1 MYNGRLVE
9 SQKVNIA
16 TLIDGSRLGLFQ
28 WATFVLCG
36 LCLIMDG
43 FDVQAMGYVAPAVI
57 KEFHIPGAQMG
68 VVFSAA
74 LLGVLLGSFL
84 FSMLSDRI
92 GRRPVLIAAAFYFAV
107 LTLWTATA
115 RSAQELLI
123 IRFVAGFGLGGIMPN
138 AMALAGEYSPARMRV
153 TVMMLVS
160 NFFTVGA
167 AIGGFIAAGLIPRY
181 GWRSVFVFGGIV
193 PLVLSVFM
201 FFLLPES
208 LQFMVLRG
216 KNKEKIF
223 KWLRR
228 INAPLPAG
236 DFELVAKEE
245 NRKGVPVVNLFREG
259 RGMGTVML
267 WIINFMNLLN
277 LYFLGSWLPTVVK
290 DAGYTTAIAV
300 LVGTAVQVG
309 GSVGTIPNG
318 WMIDKFG
325 FRKVL
330 TIVFG
335 VATIS
340 IAMIGQPSLPLSML
354 FFSAFVAG
362 WCVPGGQ
369 PGVNSLAAVYYPTYL
384 RSTGIGASLGFGR
397 IGAIV
402 GPVAA
407 GALLSKGWAHR
418 ELFLAAA
425 VPALISAIATYALRW
440 VMPEQKSVPAP
451 VEVYVH

>member
-1 MYNGRLVE
+1 ME

-16 TLIDGSRLGLFQ
+16 TLVDNSRLGLFQ
-28 WATFVLCG
+28 WTTFILCG

-57 KEFHIPGAQMG
+57 KEFKIPATEMG
-68 VVFSAA
+68 FVFSAA
-74 LLGVLLGSFL
+74 LTGVLLGSFL

-92 GRRPVLIAAAFYFAV
+92 GRRPVLIAAALYFAV
-107 LTLWTATA
+107 LTLWTARAT
-115 RSAQELLI
+115 SANELLA
-123 IRFVAGFGLGGIMPN
+123 IRFIAGFGLGGIMPN
-138 AMALAGEYSPARMRV
+138 AMALAGEYSPARIRV

-181 GWRSVFVFGGIV
+181 GWRSVFIFGGIV
-193 PLVLSVFM
+193 PLVVSVLM
-201 FFLLPES
+201 IFLLPES
-208 LQFMVLRG
+208 LQFLVLRG
-216 KNKEKIF
+216 KSKDKVL

-228 INAPLPAG
+228 INAPVPAG
-236 DFELVAKEE
+236 NVEFVTHEE

-318 WMIDKFG
+318 WLIDRYG

-354 FFSAFVAG
+354 FLASFIAG

-407 GALLSKGWAHR
+407 GALLHNGWAHR

-425 VPALISAIATYALRW
+425 VPALISAVATYSLRW
-440 VMPEQKSVPAP
+440 VMAEPAKTAVPA
-451 VEVYVH
+451 EAFVH

>member
-1 MYNGRLVE
+1 ME
-9 SQKVNIA
+9 SPQTVNIA
-16 TLIDGSRLGLFQ
+16 TLVDHSRLGAFQ
-28 WATFVLCG
+28 WTIFVLCG

-57 KEFHIPGAQMG
+57 REFKIPGPQMG
-68 VVFSAA
+68 LVFSAA

-92 GRRPVLIAAAFYFAV
+92 GRRPVLIAAAFYFAI

-115 RSAQELLI
+115 SSANHLLA
-123 IRFVAGFGLGGIMPN
+123 IRFIAGFGLGGIMPN
-138 AMALAGEYSPARMRV
+138 AMALAGEYSPARIRV
-153 TVMMLVS
+153 PVLMLVA

-167 AIGGFIAAGLIPRY
+167 AIGGFIAAGLIPRF
-181 GWRSVFVFGGIV
+181 GWRSVFIFGGIV
-193 PLVLSVFM
+193 PLVIALLM
-201 FFLLPES
+201 IFLLPES

-216 KNKEKIF
+216 KSNDKVVH
-223 KWLRR
+223 WLKR
-228 INAPLPAG
+228 IHAPVPAG
-236 DFELVAKEE
+236 EVVFVVNEE
-245 NRKGVPVVNLFREG
+245 NRKGVPVINLFREG
-259 RGMGTVML
+259 RGLGTTML

-277 LYFLGSWLPTVVK
+277 LYFLGSWLPTVVR

-309 GSVGTIPNG
+309 GSIGTIPNG
-318 WMIDKFG
+318 WMINRFG

-354 FFSAFVAG
+354 FFAAFVAG

-369 PGVNSLAAVYYPTYL
+369 PGVNSLAAMYYPTYL

-402 GPVAA
+402 GPLAA
-407 GALLSKGWAHR
+407 GALLGNGWAHR
-418 ELFLAAA
+418 ELFYAAA
-425 VPALISAIATYALRW
+425 IPALISAVATYSLRW
-440 VMPEQKSVPAP
+440 VMPERAVTAAP
-451 VEVYVH
+451 TEVMAH

>member
-1 MYNGRLVE
+1 ME

-16 TLIDGSRLGLFQ
+16 TLVDNSRLGLFQ
-28 WATFVLCG
+28 WTTFVLCG

-43 FDVQAMGYVAPAVI
+43 FDVQAMGYVAPVVI
-57 KEFHIPGAQMG
+57 REFKIPGPEMG
-68 VVFSAA
+68 LVFSAA
-74 LLGVLLGSFL
+74 LVGVLFGSFL
-84 FSMLSDRI
+84 FSMLADRI
-92 GRRPVLIAAAFYFAV
+92 GRRPVLIFTALYFAV
-107 LTLWTATA
+107 LTLWTARAT
-115 RSAQELLI
+115 SATELLV
-123 IRFVAGFGLGGIMPN
+123 IRFIAGFGLGGIMPN
-138 AMALAGEYSPARMRV
+138 AMALAGEYSPARVRV

-160 NFFTVGA
+160 NFFTIGA
-167 AIGGFIAAGLIPRY
+167 AIGGFIAAGLIPRF
-181 GWRSVFVFGGIV
+181 GWRSVFVFGGLV
-193 PLVLSVFM
+193 PLVVALLM
-201 FFLLPES
+201 IFLLPES
-208 LQFMVLRG
+208 LQFLVLRG
-216 KNKEKIF
+216 KSKDKVL

-228 INAPLPAG
+228 INAPVPAG
-236 DFELVAKEE
+236 DVQFVVKEE

-267 WIINFMNLLN
+267 WIINFMNLMN
-277 LYFLGSWLPTVVK
+277 LYFLGSWLPTVVR
-290 DAGYTTAIAV
+290 DAGYTAAIGV
-300 LVGTAVQVG
+300 LAGTAVQVG
-309 GSVGTIPNG
+309 GSIGTIPNG
-318 WMIDKFG
+318 WLIDRFG

-340 IAMIGQPSLPLSML
+340 IAMIGQPSLPLSMM
-354 FFSAFVAG
+354 FFAAFVAG

-407 GALLSKGWAHR
+407 GALIGQHWAPR

-425 VPALISAIATYALRW
+425 VPALISAVATYSLRW
-440 VMPEQKSVPAP
+440 VMSEPEKASVPA
-451 VEVYVH
+451 EAFVH

>member
-1 MYNGRLVE
+1 ME
-9 SQKVNIA
+9 SRQTVNIA
-16 TLIDGSRLGLFQ
+16 TLVDQSRLGAFQ
-28 WATFVLCG
+28 WTIFVLCG

-57 KEFHIPGAQMG
+57 REFKIPGPQMG
-68 VVFSAA
+68 LLFSAA

-92 GRRPVLIAAAFYFAV
+92 GRRPVLIAAALYFAV
-107 LTLWTATA
+107 LTLFTATA
-115 RSAQELLI
+115 KSANQLLL

-138 AMALAGEYSPARMRV
+138 AMALAGEYSPARIRV
-153 TVMMLVS
+153 TVMMLVA

-167 AIGGFIAAGLIPRY
+167 AIGGFIAAGLIPRF

-193 PLVLSVFM
+193 PLVIALLM
-201 FFLLPES
+201 IFLLPES

-216 KNKEKIF
+216 KSNHKVVH
-223 KWLRR
+223 WLKR
-228 INAPLPAG
+228 IHAPVPAG
-236 DFELVAKEE
+236 EVVFVVNEE
-245 NRKGVPVVNLFREG
+245 HRKGVPVINLFREG
-259 RGMGTVML
+259 RGLGTVML

-277 LYFLGSWLPTVVK
+277 LYFLGSWLPTVVR

-309 GSVGTIPNG
+309 GSIGTLPNG
-318 WMIDKFG
+318 WMINRFG

-354 FFSAFVAG
+354 FFAAFVAG

-369 PGVNSLAAVYYPTYL
+369 PGVNSLAAMYYPTYL

-402 GPVAA
+402 GPLAA
-407 GALLSKGWAHR
+407 GALLGNGWAHR
-418 ELFLAAA
+418 ELFYAAA
-425 VPALISAIATYALRW
+425 IPALISAVATYSLRW
-440 VMPEQKSVPAP
+440 VMPERAMTPVPT
-451 VEVYVH
+451 EVLAN

>member
-1 MYNGRLVE
+1 
-9 SQKVNIA
+9 
-16 TLIDGSRLGLFQ
+16 
-28 WATFVLCG
+28 
-36 LCLIMDG
+36 
-43 FDVQAMGYVAPAVI
+43 
-57 KEFHIPGAQMG
+57 
-68 VVFSAA
+68 
-74 LLGVLLGSFL
+74 
-84 FSMLSDRI
+84 MLSDRI
-92 GRRPVLIAAAFYFAV
+92 GRRPVLIAAALYFAV
-107 LTLWTATA
+107 LTLWTARAT
-115 RSAQELLI
+115 SANELLA
-123 IRFVAGFGLGGIMPN
+123 IRFIAGFGLGGIMPN
-138 AMALAGEYSPARMRV
+138 AMALAGEYSPARIRV

-181 GWRSVFVFGGIV
+181 GWRSVFIFGGIV
-193 PLVLSVFM
+193 PLVVSVLM
-201 FFLLPES
+201 IFLLPES
-208 LQFMVLRG
+208 LQFLVLRG
-216 KNKEKIF
+216 KSKDKVL

-228 INAPLPAG
+228 INAPVPAG
-236 DFELVAKEE
+236 NVEFVTQEE

-318 WMIDKFG
+318 WLIDRYG

-340 IAMIGQPSLPLSML
+340 IALIGQPSLPLSML
-354 FFSAFVAG
+354 FLASFVAG

-407 GALLSKGWAHR
+407 GALLHNGWAHR

-425 VPALISAIATYALRW
+425 VPALMSAVATYSLRW
-440 VMPEQKSVPAP
+440 VMAEPAKTAVPA
-451 VEVYVH
+451 EAFVH

>member
-1 MYNGRLVE
+1 ME

-16 TLIDGSRLGLFQ
+16 TLVDNSRLGLFQ
-28 WATFVLCG
+28 WTTFILCG

-57 KEFHIPGAQMG
+57 KEFKIPGAEMG
-68 VVFSAA
+68 LVFSAA
-74 LLGVLLGSFL
+74 LTGVLLGSFL

-92 GRRPVLIAAAFYFAV
+92 GRRPVLIAAALYFAV

-115 RSAQELLI
+115 SSAKELLA
-123 IRFVAGFGLGGIMPN
+123 IRFIAGFGLGGIMPN
-138 AMALAGEYSPARMRV
+138 AMALAGEYSPARIRV

-181 GWRSVFVFGGIV
+181 GWRSVFIFGGIV
-193 PLVLSVFM
+193 PLVVSLLM
-201 FFLLPES
+201 IFLLPES
-208 LQFMVLRG
+208 LQFLVLRG
-216 KNKEKIF
+216 KSKEKVL
-223 KWLRR
+223 KWLKR
-228 INAPLPAG
+228 INAPVPAG
-236 DFELVAKEE
+236 NVEFVTTEE

-259 RGMGTVML
+259 RGLGTVML

-277 LYFLGSWLPTVVK
+277 LYFLGSWLPKVVQ
-290 DAGYTTAIAV
+290 DAGYPIAIAV

-318 WMIDKFG
+318 WLIDRYG

-340 IAMIGQPSLPLSML
+340 IALIGQPSLPLSML
-354 FFSAFVAG
+354 FLSSFIAG

-407 GALLSKGWAHR
+407 GALLGNGWAHR

-425 VPALISAIATYALRW
+425 VPALISAVATYSLRW
-440 VMPEQKSVPAP
+440 VMAEPVKTALPA
-451 VEVYVH
+451 EAFVH

>member
-1 MYNGRLVE
+1 ME

-16 TLIDGSRLGLFQ
+16 TLVDNSRLGLFQ
-28 WATFVLCG
+28 WTTFILCG

-57 KEFHIPGAQMG
+57 KEFKIPGTEMG
-68 VVFSAA
+68 LVFSAA
-74 LLGVLLGSFL
+74 LMGVLLGSFL

-92 GRRPVLIAAAFYFAV
+92 GRRPVLIVAALYFAV

-115 RSAQELLI
+115 SSAKELLI
-123 IRFVAGFGLGGIMPN
+123 IRFIAGFGLGGIMPN
-138 AMALAGEYSPARMRV
+138 AMALAGEYSPARIRV

-181 GWRSVFVFGGIV
+181 GWRSVFIFGGIV
-193 PLVLSVFM
+193 PLVVAVLM
-201 FFLLPES
+201 IFLLPES
-208 LQFMVLRG
+208 LQFLVLRG
-216 KNKEKIF
+216 KSKDKVL
-223 KWLRR
+223 KWLKR
-228 INAPLPAG
+228 INAPVPAG
-236 DFELVAKEE
+236 NVEFVTQEE

-259 RGMGTVML
+259 RGLGTVML

-277 LYFLGSWLPTVVK
+277 LYFLGSWLPKVVQ
-290 DAGYTTAIAV
+290 DAGYSIAIAV

-309 GSVGTIPNG
+309 GSLGTIPNG
-318 WMIDKFG
+318 WLIDRYG

-340 IAMIGQPSLPLSML
+340 IALIGQPSLPLSML
-354 FFSAFVAG
+354 FFASFVAG

-369 PGVNSLAAVYYPTYL
+369 PGVNSLAAMYYPTYL

-407 GALLSKGWAHR
+407 GALLNNGWAHR

-425 VPALISAIATYALRW
+425 VPALVSAVATYSLRW
-440 VMPEQKSVPAP
+440 VMPEPVKTEKPA
-451 VEVYVH
+451 EVFVH

>member
-1 MYNGRLVE
+1 ME

-16 TLIDGSRLGLFQ
+16 TLVDNSRLGLFQ
-28 WATFVLCG
+28 WTTFILCG

-57 KEFHIPGAQMG
+57 KEFKIPGAQMG
-68 VVFSAA
+68 LVFSAA
-74 LLGVLLGSFL
+74 LTGVLLGSFL

-92 GRRPVLIAAAFYFAV
+92 GRRPVLIAAALYFAV

-115 RSAQELLI
+115 RSANELLV

-138 AMALAGEYSPARMRV
+138 AMALAGEYSPARIRV

-167 AIGGFIAAGLIPRY
+167 AIGGFIAAGLIPRF
-181 GWRSVFVFGGIV
+181 GWRSVFIFGGIV
-193 PLVLSVFM
+193 PLVISVLM
-201 FFLLPES
+201 IFLLPES

-216 KNKEKIF
+216 KSKDKVL
-223 KWLRR
+223 KWLKR
-228 INAPLPAG
+228 INAPVPAG
-236 DFELVAKEE
+236 NVEFVTQEE

-259 RGMGTVML
+259 RGLGTVML

-290 DAGYTTAIAV
+290 DAGYPTAIAV

-309 GSVGTIPNG
+309 GSLGTIPNG
-318 WMIDKFG
+318 WLIDRYG

-354 FFSAFVAG
+354 FFASFVAG

-369 PGVNSLAAVYYPTYL
+369 PGVNSLAAMYYPTYL

-407 GALLSKGWAHR
+407 GALLGKGWAHR

-425 VPALISAIATYALRW
+425 IPALISAVATYSLRW
-440 VMPEQKSVPAP
+440 VMPEPAKTPVPA
-451 VEVYVH
+451 EVFVH

>member
-1 MYNGRLVE
+1 ME

-16 TLIDGSRLGLFQ
+16 TLVDNSRLGLFQ
-28 WATFVLCG
+28 WTTFILCG

-57 KEFHIPGAQMG
+57 KEFKIPGAQMG
-68 VVFSAA
+68 LVFSAA
-74 LLGVLLGSFL
+74 LTGVLLGSFL

-92 GRRPVLIAAAFYFAV
+92 GRRPVLIMAALYFAV
-107 LTLWTATA
+107 LTLWTARA
-115 RSAQELLI
+115 GSAKELLA

-138 AMALAGEYSPARMRV
+138 AMALAGEYSPARIRV

-167 AIGGFIAAGLIPRY
+167 AIGGFIAAGLIPRF
-181 GWRSVFVFGGIV
+181 GWRSVFIFGGIV
-193 PLVLSVFM
+193 PLIVSVLM
-201 FFLLPES
+201 IFLLPES
-208 LQFMVLRG
+208 LQFLVLRG
-216 KNKEKIF
+216 KSKDKVL

-228 INAPLPAG
+228 INAPVPAG
-236 DFELVAKEE
+236 NVEFITQEE
-245 NRKGVPVVNLFREG
+245 NRTGVPVVNLFREG
-259 RGMGTVML
+259 RGLGTVML

-309 GSVGTIPNG
+309 GSLGTIPNG
-318 WMIDKFG
+318 WLIDRYG

-335 VATIS
+335 VATLS

-354 FFSAFVAG
+354 FFASFMAG

-369 PGVNSLAAVYYPTYL
+369 PGVNSLAALYYPTYL

-407 GALLSKGWAHR
+407 GALLGKGWAHR

-425 VPALISAIATYALRW
+425 VPALISAVATYSLRW
-440 VMPEQKSVPAP
+440 VMAEPAKTAVPA
-451 VEVYVH
+451 EVFVH

>member
-1 MYNGRLVE
+1 VE
-9 SQKVNIA
+9 SPNKINIA
-16 TLIDGSRLGLFQ
+16 TLVDHSRLGLFQ
-28 WATFVLCG
+28 WTTFVLCG

-57 KEFHIPGAQMG
+57 REFKIPGAQMG
-68 VVFSAA
+68 LVFSAA

-84 FSMLSDRI
+84 FSMLSDRV
-92 GRRPVLIAAAFYFAV
+92 GRRPVLIIAALYFAV
-107 LTLWTATA
+107 LTLWTARA
-115 RSAQELLI
+115 SSAGELLA
-123 IRFVAGFGLGGIMPN
+123 IRFIAGFGLGGIMPN
-138 AMALAGEYSPARMRV
+138 AMALAGEYSPSRHRV

-167 AIGGFIAAGLIPRY
+167 AIGGFIAAGLIPRF
-181 GWRSVFVFGGIV
+181 GWRSVFIFGGIV
-193 PLVLSVFM
+193 PLIISVLM
-201 FFLLPES
+201 IFLLPES

-216 KNKEKIF
+216 KSKAKIL
-223 KWLRR
+223 KWLKR
-228 INAPLPAG
+228 INAPLPPG
-236 DFELVAKEE
+236 EFELVAKEE
-245 NRKGVPVVNLFREG
+245 NRAGVPVVNLFREG
-259 RGMGTVML
+259 RGLGTVML

-277 LYFLGSWLPTVVK
+277 LYFLGSWLPTVVR

-300 LVGTAVQVG
+300 LVGTAMQVG
-309 GSVGTIPNG
+309 GSLGTIPNG
-318 WMIDKFG
+318 WMIDRFG
-325 FRKVL
+325 FRNVL

-354 FFSAFVAG
+354 FFAAFVAG

-369 PGVNSLAAVYYPTYL
+369 PGVNSLAAMYYPTYL

-402 GPVAA
+402 GPLAA
-407 GALLSKGWAHR
+407 GALLGKGWAHR

-425 VPALISAIATYALRW
+425 VPALLSAVATYALRW
-440 VMPEQKSVPAP
+440 VMPEPKKAAAP
-451 VEVYVH
+451 VEVLVH

>member
-1 MYNGRLVE
+1 ME
-9 SQKVNIA
+9 SPQTINIA
-16 TLIDGSRLGLFQ
+16 TLVDQSRLGAFQ
-28 WATFVLCG
+28 WTIFVLCG

-57 KEFHIPGAQMG
+57 REFKIPGPQMG
-68 VVFSAA
+68 LVFSAA

-92 GRRPVLIAAAFYFAV
+92 GRRPVLIAAALYFAV

-115 RSAQELLI
+115 NSANQLLA
-123 IRFVAGFGLGGIMPN
+123 IRFIAGFGLGGIMPN
-138 AMALAGEYSPARMRV
+138 AMALAGEYSPARIRV
-153 TVMMLVS
+153 TVMMLVA

-167 AIGGFIAAGLIPRY
+167 AIGGFIAAGLIPRF
-181 GWRSVFVFGGIV
+181 GWRSVFIFGGIV
-193 PLVLSVFM
+193 PLIIAVLM
-201 FFLLPES
+201 IFLLPES

-216 KNKEKIF
+216 KSNDKVLR
-223 KWLRR
+223 WLKR
-228 INAPLPAG
+228 INAPVPVG
-236 DFELVAKEE
+236 DVVFVVNEE
-245 NRKGVPVVNLFREG
+245 NRKGVPVINLFREG
-259 RGMGTVML
+259 RSLGTAML

-277 LYFLGSWLPTVVK
+277 LYFLGSWLPTVVR

-318 WMIDKFG
+318 WMIDRFG
-325 FRKVL
+325 FRNVL

-354 FFSAFVAG
+354 YFAAFVAG

-369 PGVNSLAAVYYPTYL
+369 SAVNSLAAMYYPTYL

-397 IGAIV
+397 IGAIM
-402 GPVAA
+402 GPLAA
-407 GALLSKGWAHR
+407 GALLGNGWAHR
-418 ELFLAAA
+418 ELFYAAA
-425 VPALISAIATYALRW
+425 IPALISAVATYSLRW
-440 VMPEQKSVPAP
+440 VMPERAMTAAPA
-451 VEVYVH
+451 EVMAN

>member
-1 MYNGRLVE
+1 ME

-16 TLIDGSRLGLFQ
+16 TLVDNSRLGLFQ
-28 WATFVLCG
+28 WTTFVLCG

-57 KEFHIPGAQMG
+57 KEFKIPGAEMG
-68 VVFSAA
+68 LVFSAA
-74 LLGVLLGSFL
+74 LMGVLLGSFL

-92 GRRPVLIAAAFYFAV
+92 GRRPVLIVAALYFAV

-115 RSAQELLI
+115 SSAKELLV
-123 IRFVAGFGLGGIMPN
+123 IRFIAGFGLGGIMPN
-138 AMALAGEYSPARMRV
+138 AMALAGEYSPARIRV

-181 GWRSVFVFGGIV
+181 GWRSVFIFGGIV
-193 PLVLSVFM
+193 PLVISVLM
-201 FFLLPES
+201 IFLLPES

-216 KNKEKIF
+216 KSKDKVL

-228 INAPLPAG
+228 INAPLPSG
-236 DFELVAKEE
+236 NVEFVTQEE

-259 RGMGTVML
+259 RGLGTVML

-309 GSVGTIPNG
+309 GSLGTIPNG
-318 WMIDKFG
+318 WLIDRYG

-335 VATIS
+335 VATLS

-354 FFSAFVAG
+354 FFASFMAG

-369 PGVNSLAAVYYPTYL
+369 PGVNSLAALYYPTYL
-384 RSTGIGASLGFGR
+384 RSTWIGASLGFGR

-407 GALLSKGWAHR
+407 GALLGNGWAHR

-425 VPALISAIATYALRW
+425 VPALISAVATYSLRW
-440 VMPEQKSVPAP
+440 VMPEPAKTPAP
-451 VEVYVH
+451 AEVFVH

>member
-1 MYNGRLVE
+1 ME

-16 TLIDGSRLGLFQ
+16 TLVDNSRLGLFQ
-28 WATFVLCG
+28 WTTFILCG

-57 KEFHIPGAQMG
+57 KEFKIPGTEMG
-68 VVFSAA
+68 LVFSAA
-74 LLGVLLGSFL
+74 LMGVLLGSFL

-92 GRRPVLIAAAFYFAV
+92 GRRPVLIVAALYFAV

-115 RSAQELLI
+115 SSAKELLI
-123 IRFVAGFGLGGIMPN
+123 IRFIAGFGLGGIMPN
-138 AMALAGEYSPARMRV
+138 AMALAGEYSPARIRV

-181 GWRSVFVFGGIV
+181 GWRSVFIFGGIV
-193 PLVLSVFM
+193 PLVVAVLM
-201 FFLLPES
+201 IFLLPES
-208 LQFMVLRG
+208 LQFLVLRG
-216 KNKEKIF
+216 KSKDKVL
-223 KWLRR
+223 KWLKR
-228 INAPLPAG
+228 INAPVPAG
-236 DFELVAKEE
+236 SVEFVTQEE

-259 RGMGTVML
+259 RGVGTVML

-277 LYFLGSWLPTVVK
+277 LYFLGSWLPKVVQ
-290 DAGYTTAIAV
+290 DAGYSIAIAV

-309 GSVGTIPNG
+309 GSLGTIPNG
-318 WMIDKFG
+318 WLIDRYG

-340 IAMIGQPSLPLSML
+340 IALIGQPSLPLSML
-354 FFSAFVAG
+354 FFASFVAG

-369 PGVNSLAAVYYPTYL
+369 PGVNSLAAMYYPTYL

-407 GALLSKGWAHR
+407 GALLNNGWAHR

-425 VPALISAIATYALRW
+425 VPALVSAVATYSLRW
-440 VMPEQKSVPAP
+440 VMPEPVKTEKPA
-451 VEVYVH
+451 EVFVH

>member
-1 MYNGRLVE
+1 MDT
-9 SQKVNIA
+9 QKVNIA
-16 TLIDGSRLGLFQ
+16 TLIDSSRLGLFQ
-28 WATFVLCG
+28 WSTFILCG

-57 KEFHIPGAQMG
+57 KEFKIPGPQMG

-84 FSMLSDRI
+84 FSMLSDKI
-92 GRRPVLIAAAFYFAV
+92 GRRPVLIAAVLYFAV
-107 LTLWTATA
+107 FTLWTARASSA
-115 RSAQELLI
+115 RELLM
-123 IRFVAGFGLGGIMPN
+123 IRFIAGFGLGGIMPN
-138 AMALAGEYSPARMRV
+138 AMALAGEYSPARIRV
-153 TVMMLVS
+153 TVMMMVS

-167 AIGGFIAAGLIPRY
+167 AIGGFIAAALIPRF
-181 GWRSVFVFGGIV
+181 GWRSVFIFGGII

-201 FFLLPES
+201 LFLLPES
-208 LQFMVLRG
+208 LQFMVVRG
-216 KNKEKIF
+216 KGKEKIF

-228 INAPLPAG
+228 INAPLPTRE
-236 DFELVAKEE
+236 FELVAKEE
-245 NRKGVPVVNLFREG
+245 NRGGVPVVNLFREG
-259 RGMGTVML
+259 RGLGTVML

-290 DAGYTTAIAV
+290 DSGYTTAIAV

-309 GSVGTIPNG
+309 GSIGTIPNG
-318 WMIDKFG
+318 WLIDRFG

-335 VATIS
+335 VATIA
-340 IAMIGQPSLPLSML
+340 IAMLGQPSLPLSML
-354 FFSAFVAG
+354 FFAAFIAG

-369 PGVNSLAAVYYPTYL
+369 PGVNSLAAIYYPTYL
-384 RSTGIGASLGFGR
+384 RSTGIGSSLGFGR
-397 IGAIV
+397 IGAVV

-407 GALLSKGWAHR
+407 GTLLGNGWAHR

-425 VPALISAIATYALRW
+425 VPALISAVATYSLRW
-440 VMPEQKSVPAP
+440 VMPEQRAVAAP